1 MIRAATMT
9 NMPPQ
14 ARFDE
19 ALYAVSRERQF
30 TPRLIQARLVSYLQT
45 PCGGLAFGAG
55 ILHQAFPTA
64 RLWGPAR
71 DVAVKT
77 GKDKTAPAPSRD
89 TPVMDGPDELGRAL
103 GGGEVGQEKWRRPL
117 RTHLVRCEN
126 GSMTRLKTKKGNG
139 TWSRNSN

>member
-30 TPRLIQARLVSYLQT
+30 TSRLIQARLVSHLQT

-55 ILHQAFPTA
+55 ISPHPERGL
-64 RLWGPAR
+64 
-71 DVAVKT
+71 
-77 GKDKTAPAPSRD
+77 S
-89 TPVMDGPDELGRAL
+89 
-103 GGGEVGQEKWRRPL
+103 WRRPGVEGRGELQGARPFIL
-117 RTHLVRCEN
+117 RLRS
-126 GSMTRLKTKKGNG
+126 G
-139 TWSRNSN
+139 

>member
-55 ILHQAFPTA
+55 IFSQALTTA
-64 RLWGPAR
+64 CLWGPAR
-71 DVAVKT
+71 ELAVET
-77 GKDKTAPAPSRD
+77 GKDVFAPAPSGVI
-89 TPVMDGPDELGRAL
+89 P
-103 GGGEVGQEKWRRPL
+103 
-117 RTHLVRCEN
+117 
-126 GSMTRLKTKKGNG
+126 
-139 TWSRNSN
+139 

>member
-55 ILHQAFPTA
+55 IFSQA
-64 RLWGPAR
+64 LKYVQHLR
-71 DVAVKT
+71 DQRVAHHILALQS
-77 GKDKTAPAPSRD
+77 DH
-89 TPVMDGPDELGRAL
+89 GRSSQFL
-103 GGGEVGQEKWRRPL
+103 
-117 RTHLVRCEN
+117 
-126 GSMTRLKTKKGNG
+126 
-139 TWSRNSN
+139 